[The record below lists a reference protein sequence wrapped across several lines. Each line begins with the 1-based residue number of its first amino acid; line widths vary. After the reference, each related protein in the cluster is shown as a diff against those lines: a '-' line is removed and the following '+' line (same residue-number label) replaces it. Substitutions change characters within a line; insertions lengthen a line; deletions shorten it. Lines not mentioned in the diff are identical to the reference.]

1 MKQPRLSME
10 GKTLDQFIIDVL
22 AWLREASGLTV
33 AELARRSGIG
43 ESQLGKVLRKERILK
58 ADEFIRLCFVLRA
71 RGDLF
76 LPVELERELAEL
88 NYRAKDGSM
97 QLPVAADPEGR
108 VPHA

>member
-1 MKQPRLSME
+1 MRQPRLSME
-10 GKTLDQFIIDVL
+10 GKTLEQFIIDVL
-22 AWLREASGLTV
+22 APLREANGLTV

-43 ESQLGKVLRKERILK
+43 ESQLGKVLRKERVLK

-76 LPVELERELAEL
+76 LPVELESELAEL
-88 NYRAKDGSM
+88 NYRAKDGTLL
-97 QLPVAADPEGR
+97 LPGAVDPEGR